1 MKTLTSESIK
11 KLLKTEAIG
20 GIIYSFEEVGST
32 NEVASELA
40 RNGAPEGTVIIADS
54 QSKGKGRLQRRWI
67 SPPGVNLY
75 MSVIFRP
82 AIEAKDAPLLTLVAS
97 IALAET
103 IKGKEPDTL
112 IKWPNDILVKG
123 KKVAG
128 VLTGMQPIGNK
139 VDFVIVGIGV
149 NINMTR
155 EMMEREMG
163 EVSEI
168 ATSLREALGYDIKRE
183 KFASD
188 LIEELEIWYHKF
200 LKEGKPRIIKEWM
213 ERWGAINRRV
223 LVRFDGKVIEGIASR
238 IDENGH
244 LLVKKDDGTTEKIIA
259 GDVIL
264 L

>member
-20 GIIYSFEEVGST
+20 GIIYSFEEVGS
-32 NEVASELA
+32 
-40 RNGAPEGTVIIADS
+40 P
-54 QSKGKGRLQRRWI
+54 
-67 SPPGVNLY
+67 
-75 MSVIFRP
+75 
-82 AIEAKDAPLLTLVAS
+82 
-97 IALAET
+97 
-103 IKGKEPDTL
+103 
-112 IKWPNDILVKG
+112 
-123 KKVAG
+123 
-128 VLTGMQPIGNK
+128 NK

-213 ERWGAINRRV
+213 ERWG
-223 LVRFDGKVIEGIASR
+223 
-238 IDENGH
+238 
-244 LLVKKDDGTTEKIIA
+244 
-259 GDVIL
+259 
-264 L
+264 